1 MTKTKGVLRGVK
13 FSGSHQTYIEAARA
27 YLILWKT
34 LPSISKIAIGIIE
47 PCPPGQV
54 HVKYQLFDHAIRA
67 RVRGQAAVQT
77 FWIYGRNLTALLQ
90 QLEERE
96 KP

>member
-13 FSGSHQTYIEAARA
+13 FSGSHQTYIEAARP
-27 YLILWKT
+27 YLIFWKT
-34 LPSISKIAIGIIE
+34 LPAITKIAIGIIE
-47 PCPPGQV
+47 PCPPGQI

-77 FWIYGRNLTALLQ
+77 FWIYGRNLTALQ
-90 QLEERE
+90 IQLEARE